1 MPLQPLEGLLI
12 WSPMRN
18 HRLLLILWVLVFL
31 LGALLR
37 LPRLEQ
43 RPMHTDEAVHAV
55 KFAALLQEGSYTY
68 DADEYHGPTLYYFT
82 LVPAWL
88 RGERT
93 FAELSAATLRSVPLF
108 FGLGLILLP
117 LLLTPF
123 TGRWAALAAGLW
135 TALSP
140 MQIFYSRYYIQENLF
155 VFAGFL
161 TLMLGARYFFRRHW
175 GWAAGA
181 GAALGL
187 LHATKETDILLVAAA
202 VLAGGV
208 LWLRQRGRLRVEP
221 LHLLIFLAAAL
232 LVSALLLTAGFTHL
246 QAFAD
251 SFTAYSGY
259 LRRGAGNSLHL
270 QPWYHYLRLLF
281 FFQEP
286 GRPLWSEAWL
296 LPFVVSGCVLIARA
310 FLQKED
316 SRRPAELL
324 FIALFTAALWLIYAV
339 IPYKTPWNGLV
350 AHYGLLLIAGVGTA
364 GLLSSMR
371 NRTAGIL
378 LLACC
383 ALPLGIQAHLLNTT
397 YASDP
402 GNPWVYA
409 HPGADLQRISILVE
423 AAAGA
428 GPDSLL
434 TPVEIIATGDQYW
447 PLPWSLRRLLN
458 IGWYSRVDTTL
469 PAAPII
475 LCTPDQEQLLLRKLY
490 EIPPAGER
498 SLYLPLWRE
507 YAELRPGV
515 EIRGY
520 IRKEFIDASGGGGSR
535 AAAQ

>member
-1 MPLQPLEGLLI
+1 
-12 WSPMRN
+12 MRN
-18 HRLLLILWVLVFL
+18 RRLSHILWVLVLL
-31 LGALLR
+31 LGVLLR

-55 KFAALLQEGSYTY
+55 KFAALLQEESYAY
-68 DADEYHGPTLYYFT
+68 NADEYHGPSLYYFT
-82 LVPAWL
+82 LIPAWL

-93 FAELSAATLRSVPLF
+93 FAELSEATLRSVPLL

-123 TGRWAALAAGLW
+123 IGRWAVLGAGLW

-140 MQIFYSRYYIQENLF
+140 MPIFYSRYYIQESLF

-161 TLMLGARYFFRRHW
+161 TLMLAVRYLERPHW

-202 VLAGGV
+202 LLAGGL
-208 LWLRQRGRLRVEP
+208 LWLRLRGRLRVEP
-221 LHLLIFLAAAL
+221 LHLLLLMAGAL
-232 LVSALLLTAGFTHL
+232 LVSALLLTGGFAHP
-246 QAFAD
+246 QAFVE
-251 SFTAYSGY
+251 SFSAYSGY
-259 LRRGAGNSLHL
+259 LRRGAGESPHL
-270 QPWYHYLRLLF
+270 QPCYYYLRLLF
-281 FFQEP
+281 FFHEP
-286 GRPLWSEAWL
+286 GRPLWSEAWI
-296 LPFVVSGCVLIARA
+296 LPFAVAGCVPIARA
-310 FLQKED
+310 LRQKGGAQC
-316 SRRPAELL
+316 SPVLL
-324 FIALFTAALWLIYAV
+324 FFGLFTAALWLIYAA
-339 IPYKTPWNGLV
+339 IPYKTPWNGLA
-350 AHYGLLLIAGVGTA
+350 AHYGLLLLTGTGTA
-364 GLLSSMR
+364 GLLSLMR
-371 NRTAGIL
+371 SRTRGIL

-409 HPGADLQRISILVE
+409 HPGVDLQRISTLVE
-423 AAAGA
+423 ETAGA

-434 TPVEIIATGDQYW
+434 TPVEIIVTGDQYW

-475 LCTPDQEQLLLRKLY
+475 LCTPDQEPLLLRKLY

-520 IRKEFIDASGGGGSR
+520 IRKEFVDASGGGGSR
-535 AAAQ
+535 AVAR